1 MEGCMDGLM
10 VEWMHGWVDGWI
22 SKDPSISVYFT
33 YMLDVHLTLDRK
45 GTER

>member
-10 VEWMHGWVDGWI
+10 VERMDGWVNGWI
-22 SKDPSISVYFT
+22 NKDQSISVYFT
-33 YMLDVHLTLDRK
+33 HVLDVHLTFDRK